1 MSIIYTPTSS
11 VILTDPISP
20 LISEHVLTPISPFQ
34 PLTLSFE
41 FSKPIIGVYETI
53 DTNPEVRKKMT
64 DYYFDLIR
72 DKWLLDEINDI
83 LNYFIYKDGKV
94 SMIKDLSEYNS
105 NNISKDTDQ
114 IAEKKVEFIEN
125 NIFNKYNLIEVLTK
139 FGKEINSKWVDFP
152 KHEFFLRQVVQEYIV
167 KEIKKK
173 IKGQK

>member
-1 MSIIYTPTSS
+1 
-11 VILTDPISP
+11 
-20 LISEHVLTPISPFQ
+20 
-34 PLTLSFE
+34 
-41 FSKPIIGVYETI
+41 
-53 DTNPEVRKKMT
+53 
-64 DYYFDLIR
+64 
-72 DKWLLDEINDI
+72 
-83 LNYFIYKDGKV
+83 
-94 SMIKDLSEYNS
+94 MIKDLSEYNS